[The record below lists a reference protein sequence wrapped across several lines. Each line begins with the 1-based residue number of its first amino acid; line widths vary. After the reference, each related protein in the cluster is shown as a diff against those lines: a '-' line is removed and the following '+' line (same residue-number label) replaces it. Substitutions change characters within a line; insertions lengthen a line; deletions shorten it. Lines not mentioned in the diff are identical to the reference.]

1 MQEKK
6 QDTWVKVKNQIK
18 KEHFIKIFLQIFTG
32 SFLISLILLLIFSL
46 SPFTTGLLKD
56 IPEVLYNSDGVIVQ
70 EIQARDLNAL
80 YVFNGIENNI
90 IMYLILIGGSGWL
103 ILLAYIT
110 SQKNLITPQAIKKTI
125 RKALQF
131 NYLDQET
138 VEYVINEID
147 INIGIKGRDEKLNK

>member
-90 IMYLILIGGSGWL
+90 IMYLILIGGSG
-103 ILLAYIT
+103 
-110 SQKNLITPQAIKKTI
+110 
-125 RKALQF
+125 
-131 NYLDQET
+131 
-138 VEYVINEID
+138 
-147 INIGIKGRDEKLNK
+147 

>member
-1 MQEKK
+1 
-6 QDTWVKVKNQIK
+6 
-18 KEHFIKIFLQIFTG
+18 
-32 SFLISLILLLIFSL
+32 
-46 SPFTTGLLKD
+46 
-56 IPEVLYNSDGVIVQ
+56 
-70 EIQARDLNAL
+70 
-80 YVFNGIENNI
+80 
-90 IMYLILIGGSGWL
+90 MYLILIGGSGWL